1 MDVGNSDPI
10 RRIAILGGGTAGWMA
25 AAALARV
32 LKQTCAIT
40 VIESPEI
47 GTVGVGEATVPPI
60 RQFNAMLGIDEND
73 FLRKTQATFKLA
85 IAFRDWFRRGHFY
98 VHPFGRYGA
107 TMDQVEF
114 HHYWLRMRALGD
126 DTPLSAYSLT
136 NSAAMMG
143 KFLLPTADSRSVL
156 SSLSYVYHFDT
167 HLYGKYLRDYALAR
181 TVTRVEQ
188 TVVEVRL
195 RGEDG
200 IIESLVLA
208 DGRTIEADFFID
220 CSGFRGVLIEQALE
234 TGYEDWTHWLPCD
247 RALAV
252 PSESTP
258 NLPPYTLSTARE
270 AGWQWRIP
278 LQHRTGNGYVYCSKY
293 VSDDEAAQTLLSHL
307 EGKVL
312 ADPRPLRF
320 TTGRR
325 RKLLNKNCLALGLAA
340 GFLEPLESTSIY
352 LIQSGIQQLLSMFPD
367 RSFDGRT
374 EEEFNRLALT
384 EFDQIRDF
392 IILHYHATERD
403 DAPLWRYCRNMSIPD
418 SLAYKIE
425 LFRRSGRI
433 AYYGRE
439 LFSEQSWLSV
449 LTGQGLVP
457 DRYDPLADVMPFDDL
472 KNRLAQMRGMIR
484 QAAEAAPNHRE
495 FIARNCAAASAA

>member
-1 MDVGNSDPI
+1 MGPNDPI

-32 LKQTCAIT
+32 LRHTCEIT

-73 FLRKTQATFKLA
+73 FVARTQATFKLA

-98 VHPFGRYGA
+98 FHPFGKYGA
-107 TMDQVEF
+107 TMEQVEF

-126 DTPLSAYSLT
+126 DTPLSSYSLANT
-136 NSAAMMG
+136 AAIMG
-143 KFLLPTADSRSVL
+143 KFLRPAADPRSVL
-156 SSLSYVYHFDT
+156 ASLSYAYHFDT
-167 HLYGKYLRDYALAR
+167 HLYGAYLRDYALAR
-181 TVTRVEQ
+181 GVTRLEQ
-188 TVVEVRL
+188 TVVHVGL
-195 RGEDG
+195 RGGDG
-200 IIESLVLA
+200 FIESLTLA
-208 DGRTIEADFFID
+208 DGRKIGADFFID
-220 CSGFRGVLIEQALE
+220 CSGFRGILIEQALK
-234 TGYEDWTHWLPCD
+234 TGHEDWTHWLPCD

-252 PSESTP
+252 PSESAQDI
-258 NLPPYTLSTARE
+258 PPYTLSTACE

-278 LQHRTGNGYVYCSKY
+278 LQHRTGNGYVYCSRFI
-293 VSDDEAAQTLLSHL
+293 DDDGAARALLGNL
-307 EGKVL
+307 GGRAL

-325 RKLLNKNCLALGLAA
+325 RKFLNRNCLALGLAA

-352 LIQSGIQQLLSMFPD
+352 LIQSGIQQLLSLFPD
-367 RSFDGRT
+367 RNFDPRT
-374 EEEFNRLALT
+374 EAEFNRLALA
-384 EFDQIRDF
+384 EFDQTRDF
-392 IILHYHATERD
+392 VILHYHASERE
-403 DAPLWRYCRNMSIPD
+403 DAPLWAYCRNMSIPD
-418 SLAYKIE
+418 SLAWKIA
-425 LFRRSGRI
+425 LFRESGRI

-449 LTGQGLVP
+449 LTGQGVMPL
-457 DRYDPLADVMPFDDL
+457 RYDPLADVMPLDDL
-472 KNRLAQMRGMIR
+472 RHRMAQMRTLVR
-484 QAAEAAPNHRE
+484 QAAEAAPGHRE

>member
-1 MDVGNSDPI
+1 
-10 RRIAILGGGTAGWMA
+10 MA

-73 FLRKTQATFKLA
+73 FVAKTQATFKLA

-98 VHPFGRYGA
+98 VHPFGKYGA
-107 TMDQVEF
+107 TMEQVEF
-114 HHYWLRMRALGD
+114 HHYWLRMRATGD
-126 DTPLSAYSLT
+126 DTPLSNYSLT
-136 NSAAMMG
+136 NTAAIMG
-143 KFLLPTADSRSVL
+143 KFLLPVGDPRSVQA
-156 SSLSYVYHFDT
+156 SLSYAFHFDT
-167 HLYGKYLRDYALAR
+167 NLYAKYLRDYALAR
-181 TVTRVEQ
+181 GVTRLEQ
-188 TVVEVRL
+188 TVVDVRL

-200 IIESLVLA
+200 FIESLTLA

-220 CSGFRGVLIEQALE
+220 CSGFRGVLIEGALK

-258 NLPPYTLSTARE
+258 EMPPYTLSTARE

-278 LQHRTGNGYVYCSKY
+278 LQHRTGNGYVYCSRF
-293 VSDDEAAQTLLSHL
+293 VSDDDAARTLLGNL
-307 EGKVL
+307 EGRAL

-325 RKLLNKNCLALGLAA
+325 RKFLNRNCLALGLAA

-352 LIQSGIQQLLSMFPD
+352 LIQSGIQQLLGMFPD
-367 RSFDGRT
+367 RACDRR
-374 EEEFNRLALT
+374 EEDEFNRLALT
-384 EFDQIRDF
+384 EFDQTRDF
-392 IILHYHATERD
+392 IILHYHATARD
-403 DAPLWRYCRNMSIPD
+403 DAPLWNYCRNMPIPD

-425 LFRRSGRI
+425 LFRRSGRV
-433 AYYGRE
+433 AYLGRE
-439 LFSEQSWLSV
+439 LFVEQSWLSV
-449 LTGQGLVP
+449 LAGQGIVP
-457 DRYDPLADVMPFDDL
+457 ERYDPLADVMALDDL
-472 KNRLAQMRGMIR
+472 KNRFAHMRTIVR
-484 QAAEAAPNHRE
+484 QTAEAALSHRE
-495 FIARNCAAASAA
+495 FIARNCPAPSTP